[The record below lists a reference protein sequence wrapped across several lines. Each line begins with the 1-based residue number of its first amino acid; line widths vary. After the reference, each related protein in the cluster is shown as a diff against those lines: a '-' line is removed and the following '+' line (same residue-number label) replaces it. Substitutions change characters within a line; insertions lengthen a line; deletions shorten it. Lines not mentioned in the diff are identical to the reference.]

1 MTHSASQNIVF
12 TDIDGTLIDMYS
24 GHFRG
29 TDLLVR
35 KLTNVGIPVILC
47 SAKTRSEQEYIRAE
61 LGLNDPFIVE
71 NGGAVVIPDGYFRNP
86 VMIPHTR
93 KKGYYLIELGG
104 SSRDVKDRLS
114 IVRSESGI
122 NFRGTSDMDL
132 SELSKRLNMPP
143 SFAKRMS
150 MREYGETILEID
162 PPDLNAFIKVCK
174 ENGLNVIHGGRY
186 IDITLG
192 NDKGRATQI
201 LMDHFKM
208 EYLPR
213 PLLFIGLGDSEND
226 YPMLKLMDKP
236 ILVQRSDGSWSDS
249 KIKNI
254 IKANGIGPSGWKDS
268 FNLITEHDSC
278 I

>member
-1 MTHSASQNIVF
+1 
-12 TDIDGTLIDMYS
+12 
-24 GHFRG
+24 
-29 TDLLVR
+29 
-35 KLTNVGIPVILC
+35 
-47 SAKTRSEQEYIRAE
+47 
-61 LGLNDPFIVE
+61 
-71 NGGAVVIPDGYFRNP
+71 
-86 VMIPHTR
+86 
-93 KKGYYLIELGG
+93 
-104 SSRDVKDRLS
+104 
-114 IVRSESGI
+114 
-122 NFRGTSDMDL
+122 
-132 SELSKRLNMPP
+132 
-143 SFAKRMS
+143 